1 MLIWNY
7 WRNWVVIMLSWDKFI
22 QEKTR
27 QIPNLRTWRAKTA
40 HHQSYLQLA
49 KQNLLNFVSNDY
61 LGLNGDS
68 RLIQALQDG
77 AIRYGSGST
86 GAPSMSGYSQE
97 HTQLSHNLAAWLGF
111 WDCLLFNSGYQLN
124 VSLFSALADNNNTH
138 LWFAKNSHASHI
150 DGVLLAKAKFTTFTA
165 AQISSMSCALETDH
179 SKLHIIL
186 CEGSFS
192 MDGSCNYLSQLLE
205 LKQKFP
211 QQILLIIDDAHGVGA
226 LGQFGYGTLEQQG
239 LDHRQVD
246 LYIGTLGKAF
256 ASHGGF
262 IAGNAKLIH
271 YLRHSV
277 RSQIFST
284 MLPPAQAAVSNAAL
298 TIIQSNEGMKLR
310 NKLAQNIAT
319 FKQLARDYQINI
331 YQAEENISAV
341 QLVMLSDLNQLNML
355 HQHLLDRQILV
366 GKIAYPTV
374 AKNAPRL
381 RISLTSAHTYEDI
394 AKLVATLAEKYH
406 Q

>member
-1 MLIWNY
+1 
-7 WRNWVVIMLSWDKFI
+7 MLSWDSFI

-27 QIPNLRTWRAKTA
+27 QIPNLRTWRAKSGYS
-40 HHQSYLQLA
+40 QRYLQLVE
-49 KQNLLNFVSNDY
+49 QRLLNFVSNDY
-61 LGLNGDS
+61 LGLNGDP

-77 AIRYGSGST
+77 AARYGSGST

-97 HTQLSHNLAAWLGF
+97 HAQLSRNLATWLGF
-111 WDCLLFNSGYQLN
+111 ADCLLFNSGYQLN
-124 VSLFSALADNNNTH
+124 VGLFSALIDSNTH
-138 LWFAKNSHASHI
+138 VWFAKNSHASHI
-150 DGVLLAKAKFTTFTA
+150 DGILLAKAKFTTFT
-165 AQISSMSCALETDH
+165 QQQTSSMICAIETDPT
-179 SKLHIIL
+179 KLHIIL

-192 MDGSCNYLSQLLE
+192 MDGSCNYLAQLLE

-211 QQILLIIDDAHGVGA
+211 QQILLIIDDAHGIGA
-226 LGQFGYGTLEQQG
+226 LGKSGYGTLEQQR

-262 IAGNAKLIH
+262 VAGNAAHIH

-284 MLPPAQAAVSNAAL
+284 MLPPAQVAVSNAAL
-298 TIIQSNEGMKLR
+298 AIIQSDEGTQLR

-319 FKQLARDYQINI
+319 FKQLALNSEINI
-331 YQAEENISAV
+331 YQAEGNISAI
-341 QLVMLSDLNQLNML
+341 QLVMLKDLNQLNLL
-355 HQHLLDRQILV
+355 HQHLLDKQILV

-381 RISLTSAHTYEDI
+381 RISLTSAHTYDDI
-394 AKLVATLAEKYH
+394 ANLVTTLAEKYS

>member
-1 MLIWNY
+1 
-7 WRNWVVIMLSWDKFI
+7 MLSWDKFI
-22 QEKTR
+22 QEKT
-27 QIPNLRTWRAKTA
+27 QQLPNLRTWRAKSGYS
-40 HHQSYLQLA
+40 QRYLQLTEQ
-49 KQNLLNFVSNDY
+49 KLLNFVSNDY

-68 RLIQALQDG
+68 RLIKALQDG
-77 AIRYGSGST
+77 ATRYGSAST

-97 HTQLSHNLAAWLGF
+97 HAKLSFNLAAWLDF
-111 WDCLLFNSGYQLN
+111 ADCLLFNSGYQLN
-124 VSLFSALADNNNTH
+124 VSLFSALIDSNTH
-138 LWFAKNSHASHI
+138 VWFAKNSHASHI
-150 DGVLLAKAKFTTFTA
+150 DGILLAKAKFTTFTPE
-165 AQISSMSCALETDH
+165 QISSMLCAIETD
-179 SKLHIIL
+179 STKLHIIL

-192 MDGSCNYLSQLLE
+192 MDGSYNYLAQLLE

-211 QQILLIIDDAHGVGA
+211 QQILLITDDAHGVGA
-226 LGQFGYGTLEQQG
+226 LGQSGYGTLEQQG
-239 LDHRQVD
+239 LDHHQVD

-262 IAGNAKLIH
+262 VVGNAELIH

-298 TIIQSNEGMKLR
+298 AIIQSDEGLQLR
-310 NKLAQNIAT
+310 NKLAQNIAN
-319 FKQLARDYQINI
+319 FKQLALNSGINI
-331 YQAEENISAV
+331 YQVEENISAI
-341 QLVMLSDLNQLNML
+341 QLVMLNDLNQLNML

-374 AKNAPRL
+374 AKNTPRL
-381 RISLTSAHTYEDI
+381 RISLTSAQTDEDI
-394 AKLVATLAEKYH
+394 AKLVATLAGKYH

>member
-1 MLIWNY
+1 
-7 WRNWVVIMLSWDKFI
+7 MLSWDKFI
-22 QEKTR
+22 QEKT
-27 QIPNLRTWRAKTA
+27 QQLPNLRTWRAKSEYN
-40 HHQSYLQLA
+40 QRYLQLTEQ
-49 KQNLLNFVSNDY
+49 KLLNFVSNDY

-68 RLIQALQDG
+68 RLIKALQDG
-77 AIRYGSGST
+77 ATRYGSAST

-97 HTQLSHNLAAWLGF
+97 HAKLSANLAAWLGF
-111 WDCLLFNSGYQLN
+111 ADCLLFNSGYQLN
-124 VSLFSALADNNNTH
+124 VSLFSALADSNTH
-138 LWFAKNSHASHI
+138 IWFAKNSHASHI
-150 DGVLLAKAKFTTFTA
+150 DGILLAKAKFTTFTP
-165 AQISSMSCALETDH
+165 AQISSMVYAIEADRN
-179 SKLHIIL
+179 KLHIIL

-192 MDGSCNYLSQLLE
+192 MDGSCNYLAQLLE
-205 LKQKFP
+205 LKQKLP

-226 LGQFGYGTLEQQG
+226 LGQSGYGTLEQQG

-262 IAGNAKLIH
+262 IVGNAALIY

-298 TIIQSNEGMKLR
+298 AIIQSDEGIQLR
-310 NKLAQNIAT
+310 DKLAQNIAT
-319 FKQLARDYQINI
+319 FKQFALTSGINI
-331 YQAEENISAV
+331 YQAEENISAI
-341 QLVMLSDLNQLNML
+341 QLVMLNDLSQLNL
-355 HQHLLDRQILV
+355 RHQHLLDRQILV

-381 RISLTSAHTYEDI
+381 RISLTSTHTYDDI
-394 AKLVATLAEKYH
+394 AKLVATLAGKYH

>member
-1 MLIWNY
+1 
-7 WRNWVVIMLSWDKFI
+7 MLSWDNFI
-22 QEKTR
+22 QEKTQ
-27 QIPNLRTWRAKTA
+27 QIPNLRTWRAK
-40 HHQSYLQLA
+40 SGYNRRYLQLA
-49 KQNLLNFVSNDY
+49 EQNLLNFVSNDY
-61 LGLNGDS
+61 LGLNGDP
-68 RLIQALQDG
+68 RLIKALQDG
-77 AIRYGSGST
+77 AARYGSGST

-97 HTQLSHNLAAWLGF
+97 HAKLSANLAAWLGF
-111 WDCLLFNSGYQLN
+111 ADCLLFNSGYQLN
-124 VSLFSALADNNNTH
+124 VGLFSAIIDSNTH
-138 LWFAKNSHASHI
+138 IWFAKNSHASHI
-150 DGVLLAKAKFTTFTA
+150 DGILLAKAKFTTFTPE
-165 AQISSMSCALETDH
+165 QISSIVYAIETEPT
-179 SKLHIIL
+179 KLHIIL

-192 MDGSCNYLSQLLE
+192 MDGSCNYLAQLLE

-226 LGQFGYGTLEQQG
+226 LGQSGYGALEQQG
-239 LDHRQVD
+239 LDHRLVD

-262 IAGNAKLIH
+262 IAGNAELIH

-298 TIIQSNEGMKLR
+298 AIIQSDKGTQLR

-319 FKQLARDYQINI
+319 FKQLAINFGINI
-331 YQAEENISAV
+331 YQAEENISAI
-341 QLVMLSDLNQLNML
+341 QLVMLSDLSQLNML
-355 HQHLLDRQILV
+355 HQHLLDKQILV

-381 RISLTSAHTYEDI
+381 RISLTSAKAPEDI

>member
-68 RLIQALQDG
+68 RLIKALQDG
-77 AIRYGSGST
+77 ATRYGSGST

-97 HTQLSHNLAAWLGF
+97 HAKLSANLAAWLGF
-111 WDCLLFNSGYQLN
+111 VDCLLFNSGYQLN
-124 VSLFSALADNNNTH
+124 VSLFSALTNSNTH
-138 LWFAKNSHASHI
+138 IWFAKNSHASHI
-150 DGVLLAKAKFTTFTA
+150 DGILLAKAKFTTFTPK
-165 AQISSMSCALETDH
+165 QISSMVYAIEADRN
-179 SKLHIIL
+179 KLHIIL

-192 MDGSCNYLSQLLE
+192 MDGSCNYLAQLIE

-262 IAGNAKLIH
+262 VAGNAALIH

-298 TIIQSNEGMKLR
+298 AIIQSGEGMQLR
-310 NKLAQNIAT
+310 DKLAQNIAI
-319 FKQLARDYQINI
+319 FKQFALNSGLNI
-331 YQAEENISAV
+331 YQAEENISAI
-341 QLVMLSDLNQLNML
+341 QLVILNDLSELNML
-355 HQHLLDRQILV
+355 HQHLLDKQILV

-374 AKNAPRL
+374 AKNTPRL
-381 RISLTSAHTYEDI
+381 RISLTSAHTGEDI
-394 AKLVATLAEKYH
+394 AKLVTTLAEKYH

>member
-1 MLIWNY
+1 
-7 WRNWVVIMLSWDKFI
+7 MLSWDSFI
-22 QEKTR
+22 QEKT
-27 QIPNLRTWRAKTA
+27 QQLPNLRTWRAKSGYS
-40 HHQSYLQLA
+40 QRYLQSVEQ
-49 KQNLLNFVSNDY
+49 KLLNFVSNDY
-61 LGLNGDS
+61 LGLNGDP

-77 AIRYGSGST
+77 AACYGSGST

-97 HTQLSHNLAAWLGF
+97 HAQLNRNLATWLGF
-111 WDCLLFNSGYQLN
+111 ADCLLFNSGYQLN
-124 VSLFSALADNNNTH
+124 VGLFSALIDSNTH
-138 LWFAKNSHASHI
+138 VWFAKNSHASHI
-150 DGVLLAKAKFTTFTA
+150 DGILLAKAKFTTFTQQ
-165 AQISSMSCALETDH
+165 QISSIICAIETDPT
-179 SKLHIIL
+179 KLYIIL

-192 MDGSCNYLSQLLE
+192 MDGSCNYLAQLLE

-211 QQILLIIDDAHGVGA
+211 QQILLIIDDAHGIGV
-226 LGQFGYGTLEQQG
+226 LGKSGYGALEQQG

-256 ASHGGF
+256 VSHGGF
-262 IAGNAKLIH
+262 VAGNAALIH

-298 TIIQSNEGMKLR
+298 AIIQSDEGTQLR

-319 FKQLARDYQINI
+319 FKQLALNSEINI
-331 YQAEENISAV
+331 YQAEGNISAI
-341 QLVMLSDLNQLNML
+341 QLVMLKDLNQLNLL
-355 HQHLLDRQILV
+355 HQHLLDKQILV

-381 RISLTSAHTYEDI
+381 RISLTSAHTYDDI
-394 AKLVATLAEKYH
+394 ANLVTTLAEKYS

>member
-1 MLIWNY
+1 
-7 WRNWVVIMLSWDKFI
+7 MLSWDSFI
-22 QEKTR
+22 QEKT
-27 QIPNLRTWRAKTA
+27 QQLPNLRTWRTKSGYS
-40 HHQSYLQLA
+40 QRYLQLVE
-49 KQNLLNFVSNDY
+49 QRLLNFVSNDY
-61 LGLNGDS
+61 LGLNGDP

-77 AIRYGSGST
+77 AARYGSGST

-97 HTQLSHNLAAWLGF
+97 HAQLSRNLATWLGF
-111 WDCLLFNSGYQLN
+111 ADCLLFNSGYQLN
-124 VSLFSALADNNNTH
+124 VGLFSALIDSNTH
-138 LWFAKNSHASHI
+138 VWFAKNSHASHI
-150 DGVLLAKAKFTTFTA
+150 DGILLAKAKFTTFTQQ
-165 AQISSMSCALETDH
+165 QISSMICAIETDPA
-179 SKLHIIL
+179 KLHIIL

-192 MDGSCNYLSQLLE
+192 MDGNCNYLAQLLE

-226 LGQFGYGTLEQQG
+226 LGQSGFGTFEQQG

-262 IAGNAKLIH
+262 VAGNAALIH

-298 TIIQSNEGMKLR
+298 AIIQSDEGTQLR

-319 FKQLARDYQINI
+319 FKQLALNSEINI
-331 YQAEENISAV
+331 YQAEGNISAI
-341 QLVMLSDLNQLNML
+341 QLVMLKDLNQLNLL
-355 HQHLLDRQILV
+355 HQHLLDKQILV

-381 RISLTSAHTYEDI
+381 RISLTSAHTYDDI
-394 AKLVATLAEKYH
+394 ANLVTTLAEKYS